1 MLMLVWRV
9 VTVVELLVFAL
20 LVAFILLRPAD
31 ATGVDN
37 SLTMQLISLGLIAFF
52 IFAISHRSSY
62 LVHYPKNKKVV
73 YLSLMVKREL
83 LLYIKKV
90 NDYHYDIIN

>member
-1 MLMLVWRV
+1 MLVWRV

-37 SLTMQLISLGLIAFF
+37 SLTMQLISLAFLCLPFLIGQV
-52 IFAISHRSSY
+52 IWYIILKTRKSST
-62 LVHYPKNKKVV
+62 
-73 YLSLMVKREL
+73 SL
-83 LLYIKKV
+83 
-90 NDYHYDIIN
+90 

>member
-9 VTVVELLVFAL
+9 VTVMELLVFAI

-37 SLTMQLISLGLIAFF
+37 SLTMQLISLGLIAFLYLTF
-52 IFAISHRSSY
+52 LIGQVIWYIILKTRKSST
-62 LVHYPKNKKVV
+62 
-73 YLSLMVKREL
+73 SL
-83 LLYIKKV
+83 
-90 NDYHYDIIN
+90 

>member
-9 VTVVELLVFAL
+9 VTVMELLVFAI

-37 SLTMQLISLGLIAFF
+37 SLTMQLISLGLIAFLCLPF
-52 IFAISHRSSY
+52 LIGQVIWYIILKTRKSST
-62 LVHYPKNKKVV
+62 
-73 YLSLMVKREL
+73 SL
-83 LLYIKKV
+83 
-90 NDYHYDIIN
+90 

>member
-1 MLMLVWRV
+1 MLVWRI

-37 SLTMQLISLGLIAFF
+37 SLTMQLISLGLIAFLYLLFF
-52 IFAISHRSSY
+52 IGQVIWYIILKTRKSST
-62 LVHYPKNKKVV
+62 
-73 YLSLMVKREL
+73 SL
-83 LLYIKKV
+83 
-90 NDYHYDIIN
+90 

>member
-20 LVAFILLRPAD
+20 LVAFVLLRPAD

-37 SLTMQLISLGLIAFF
+37 SLTMQLISLGLIAFLYLPF
-52 IFAISHRSSY
+52 LIGQVIWYIILKTRKSSS
-62 LVHYPKNKKVV
+62 
-73 YLSLMVKREL
+73 SL
-83 LLYIKKV
+83 
-90 NDYHYDIIN
+90 

>member
-1 MLMLVWRV
+1 MLVWRI

-37 SLTMQLISLGLIAFF
+37 SLTMQLISLGLIAFLYLLFF
-52 IFAISHRSSY
+52 IGQVIWYIILKTKKSST
-62 LVHYPKNKKVV
+62 
-73 YLSLMVKREL
+73 SL
-83 LLYIKKV
+83 
-90 NDYHYDIIN
+90 

>member
-1 MLMLVWRV
+1 MLVWRV

-37 SLTMQLISLGLIAFF
+37 SLTMQLISLIL
-52 IFAISHRSSY
+52 AISHRSSY

-73 YLSLMVKREL
+73 YLSLMVKRRTITLIEE
-83 LLYIKKV
+83 V
-90 NDYHYDIIN
+90 D

>member
-1 MLMLVWRV
+1 MLVWRV

-37 SLTMQLISLGLIAFF
+37 SLTMQLISLGLIAF
-52 IFAISHRSSY
+52 
-62 LVHYPKNKKVV
+62 L
-73 YLSLMVKREL
+73 YLSL
-83 LLYIKKV
+83 I
-90 NDYHYDIIN
+90 HI

>member
-1 MLMLVWRV
+1 MLVWRI

-37 SLTMQLISLGLIAFF
+37 SLTMQLISLGLIAFLYLLF
-52 IFAISHRSSY
+52 LIGQVIWYIILKTKKSST
-62 LVHYPKNKKVV
+62 
-73 YLSLMVKREL
+73 SL
-83 LLYIKKV
+83 
-90 NDYHYDIIN
+90 

>member
-1 MLMLVWRV
+1 MLVWRV

-37 SLTMQLISLGLIAFF
+37 SLTMRLISLGLIAFLYLPF
-52 IFAISHRSSY
+52 LIGQVIWYIILKTRKSST
-62 LVHYPKNKKVV
+62 
-73 YLSLMVKREL
+73 SL
-83 LLYIKKV
+83 
-90 NDYHYDIIN
+90 